1 MMILPHFTDVK
12 MTWSVASCKV
22 TLPYNSKDI
31 STMFDTT
38 QYFRK
43 WRSLHEKKKKKLA
56 NLQRDNCYVPKRS
69 LFLAHKL
76 HD

>member
-43 WRSLHEKKKKKLA
+43 WRSLHEKKKK
-56 NLQRDNCYVPKRS
+56 NLLIFKEITVMSQNGAC
-69 LFLAHKL
+69 F
-76 HD
+76 